1 MKWLMVGGVPAAIA
15 GGVYFHGPLATG
27 ETYARPATEVAQV
40 LENLRLPG
48 AVTGM
53 VDTLPNGAYTRDV
66 VPGKSV
72 TYFFH
77 ARGGQAAKFVA
88 TYAAVDATHTR
99 VSTSMILS
107 PDAEALLKT
116 KFMPQAKQ
124 FAAVGE
130 AAIREQIDARLEDR
144 EFDKAVVTQAM
155 AGYVMGNIGEI
166 QRSASAAADE
176 AAKMQIES
184 GRMRGAPTRP
194 GEPSF
199 EAGRP
204 MIDPNPD
211 ATRR

>member
-27 ETYARPATEVAQV
+27 ETYARPASEVAQV

-53 VDTLPNGAYTRDV
+53 IDSVPDGAYTRDV

-107 PDAEALLKT
+107 PDAETLLRT

-144 EFDKAVVTQAM
+144 AFDKAVVTQAM

-184 GRMRGAPTRP
+184 SRMRSASTRP

-211 ATRR
+211 AARR

>member
-1 MKWLMVGGVPAAIA
+1 MKWLMVGGVPAVIA

-27 ETYARPATEVAQV
+27 ETYARPVAEVAQV
-40 LENLRLPG
+40 LENLQLPG

-53 VDTLPNGAYTRDV
+53 IENVPGGAYTRDV

-77 ARGGQAAKFVA
+77 ARGGQAARFVA
-88 TYAAVDATHTR
+88 TYAAVDASHTR
-99 VSTSMILS
+99 VSTSMTMS
-107 PDAEALLKT
+107 SDAETLLKT

-130 AAIREQIDARLEDR
+130 VAMREQIDSRLERRD
-144 EFDKAVVTQAM
+144 FDKQVVTQAM

-166 QRSASAAADE
+166 QRSASAAAEE
-176 AAKMQIES
+176 AAKMQADI
-184 GRMRGAPTRP
+184 GRMRTAPTRP

-204 MIDPNPD
+204 MVDPNPD
-211 ATRR
+211 HARR